1 MARSNSRTN
10 YPIVKLVDASF
21 QRREFL
27 TQLYTSALTQA
38 CRDVLQCDEFPLIEG
53 DFLELPFKSRNDE
66 YLLRLDDSPPNGKLT
81 VGLAVNRAFTTLSFN
96 SSKTAVYVSQWK
108 AKSTLVPASQ
118 I

>member
-1 MARSNSRTN
+1 M
-10 YPIVKLVDASF
+10 
-21 QRREFL
+21 
-27 TQLYTSALTQA
+27 
-38 CRDVLQCDEFPLIEG
+38 IEG
-53 DFLELPFKSRNDE
+53 DFLELPFKSRNGE

-118 I
+118 IQIVGFAERRRVFLLKESVTI